1 MANAS
6 PNSTTNEEDYSASAT
21 LTHFDRP
28 LPLLRR
34 PITAGPT
41 DNPNLGPYVL
51 AFPNPQS
58 FFSSLKISESKLLEQ
73 CEAGVRI
80 GCSITASNNCKPPWW
95 KTLFGKIDFRERNE
109 CEEREMAACLQGS
122 KEKCWEFSKEKC
134 LGPFGSARIA
144 CREGKLRRKEVGR
157 LISWVSGLGLA
168 NRNSGFEMLV
178 SNQLGLLPELNLSYE
193 ITYFRGSELLRDR
206 NQPN

>member
-1 MANAS
+1 MAEPS
-6 PNSTTNEEDYSASAT
+6 PNEEDYSASAT
-21 LTHFDRP
+21 LIHFDRP

-34 PITAGPT
+34 PIPDGPT
-41 DNPNLGPYVL
+41 DDPELGPFVL

-58 FFSSLKISESKLLEQ
+58 FYSSLKFCESKLLEL

-80 GCSITASNNCKPPWW
+80 GCSITASNNCKSPWW
-95 KTLFGKIDFRERNE
+95 KTLFGKIDFKERNE

-122 KEKCWEFSKEKC
+122 KEKCGELSKEKC

-144 CREGKLRRKEVGR
+144 CRERKLRKKEVGE
-157 LISWVSGLGLA
+157 LISWVSGLGLF
-168 NRNSGFEMLV
+168 NGNLGFEMLAG
-178 SNQLGLLPELNLSYE
+178 NQLGLLSVLDLSYE
-193 ITYFRGSELLRDR
+193 VTNFRGSELLGDR